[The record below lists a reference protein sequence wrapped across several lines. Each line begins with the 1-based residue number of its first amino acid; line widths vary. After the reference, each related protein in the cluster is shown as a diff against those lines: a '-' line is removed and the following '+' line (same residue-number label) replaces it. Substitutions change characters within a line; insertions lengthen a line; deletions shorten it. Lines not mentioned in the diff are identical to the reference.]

1 MTELLPEFIGNHPI
15 LSLAFVGLL
24 ITLIHNEISMRTR
37 GFKAVTPGQLTQL
50 INSRDAA
57 ILDVS
62 TAPEFDKGHIV
73 GAFNITPTA
82 IDPDDKRLSSHRE
95 QPLAVVCKNGMQSET
110 ISKKLRKA
118 GFSELFWLK
127 GGVQAWAT
135 DQLPLVTG
143 KAAKSASGNKP
154 KKSRKNK
161 AAVVDT
167 DS

>member
-15 LSLAFVGLL
+15 LSLVFVGLL
-24 ITLIHNEISMRTR
+24 VTLIHNEISMRTR
-37 GFKAVTPGQLTQL
+37 GFKAVTSGQLTQL
-50 INSRDAA
+50 INASDAG

-62 TAPEFDKGHIV
+62 TAAEYNKGHIV

-82 IDPDDKRLSSHRE
+82 IDPDDKRLASYRD

-110 ISKKLRKA
+110 VSKKLRKA
-118 GFSELFWLK
+118 GFSQLYWLK
-127 GGVQAWAT
+127 GGVQAWAG

-143 KAAKSASGNKP
+143 KAAKTDTASKP

-161 AAVVDT
+161 AAVDTVD
-167 DS
+167 S